1 MNNSVIEIETADV
14 IIKRSVR
21 ENYGDLQS
29 LVASIKKLG
38 LIYPVI
44 IDKNNILISGNR
56 RIEASLEAE
65 IKTIPAV
72 RLEIEYNSPEALEIQ
87 ADDNLCRL
95 PLTAED
101 FDELINLKKTAI
113 QTCNKKGI
121 MTGIKTVFHHKS
133 DI

>member
-1 MNNSVIEIETADV
+1 MNNSAIEIETADI

-29 LVASIKKLG
+29 LVASIRKLG

-56 RIEASLEAE
+56 RIEACLEAE

-72 RLEIEYNSPEALEIQ
+72 KLEIEYNSPEALEIQ

-113 QTCNKKGI
+113 QTSNKN
-121 MTGIKTVFHHKS
+121 
-133 DI
+133 

>member
-56 RIEASLEAE
+56 RIEACLEAE

-72 RLEIEYNSPEALEIQ
+72 RLEIAYNSPEALEIQ

-101 FDELINLKKTAI
+101 FDKLINLKKNAI
-113 QTCNKKGI
+113 QVNNKKGI
-121 MTGIKTVFHHKS
+121 MSGIKTAFNHKS

>member
-1 MNNSVIEIETADV
+1 MNNNVIEIDTTDV

-56 RIEASLEAE
+56 RIEACLEAE

-72 RLEIEYNSPEALEIQ
+72 RLDSEYNSPEALEIQ

-101 FDELINLKKTAI
+101 FDKLINLKKTAI
-113 QTCNKKGI
+113 QDHNKKGI
-121 MTGIKTVFHHKS
+121 MFGIKTAFNHKS
-133 DI
+133 E